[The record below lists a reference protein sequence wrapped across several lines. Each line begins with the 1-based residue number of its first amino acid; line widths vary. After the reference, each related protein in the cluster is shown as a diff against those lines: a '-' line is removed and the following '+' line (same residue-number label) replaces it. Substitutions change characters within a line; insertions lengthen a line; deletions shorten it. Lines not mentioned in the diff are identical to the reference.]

1 MNKKKL
7 FLLILSLSCLFM
19 LASCG
24 QKKPDYTAKEAETAL
39 NNGDKIDGKTVSFTV
54 TDYSPNSAFGYNL
67 MTGKD
72 LNFVSS
78 DNPGVKKGAKVIV
91 KVKEV
96 KSLMGS
102 WIITYEDLKEE

>member
-1 MNKKKL
+1 ML
-7 FLLILSLSCLFM
+7 FRS
-19 LASCG
+19 
-24 QKKPDYTAKEAETAL
+24 